1 MKMQD
6 NGLQPER
13 TFLSLERSLFSYII
27 INFTFFKILMSKPSS
42 LFYIAIF
49 IALVINFYYLTIL
62 INFKKITTLGTKSK
76 NSFIHRL
83 LLLSSGIFT
92 IILAIFAI
100 CIIYL

>member
-1 MKMQD
+1 MQD

-27 INFTFFKILMSKPSS
+27 INFTFFKILMSKPST
-42 LFYIAIF
+42 LFYISIF
-49 IALVINFYYLTIL
+49 IALIINFYYFTML
-62 INFKKITTLGTKSK
+62 INFKKITTLGTKSR
-76 NSFIHRL
+76 NSFIHRF

>member
-1 MKMQD
+1 MMQD

-27 INFTFFKILMSKPSS
+27 INFTFFKILMSKPSA
-42 LFYIAIF
+42 LFYIPIF
-49 IALVINFYYLTIL
+49 IALIINFYYFTLL
-62 INFKKITTLGTKSK
+62 INFKKITTLDTKSK

-92 IILAIFAI
+92 IILALFAI

>member
-1 MKMQD
+1 MQD

-42 LFYIAIF
+42 LFYIAVF

-62 INFKKITTLGTKSK
+62 INFKKITTLSSKSK
-76 NSFIHRL
+76 NSLLHRFI
-83 LLLSSGIFT
+83 LLSSGVFT
-92 IILAIFAI
+92 IILAILSVY
-100 CIIYL
+100 IILL

>member
-1 MKMQD
+1 MQD

-42 LFYIAIF
+42 LFYIAVF

-62 INFKKITTLGTKSK
+62 INFKKITTLSSKCK
-76 NSFIHRL
+76 NSLLHRFI
-83 LLLSSGIFT
+83 LLSSSVFT
-92 IILAIFAI
+92 IILAILSVY
-100 CIIYL
+100 IILL

>member
-1 MKMQD
+1 MQD

-27 INFTFFKILMSKPSS
+27 INFTFFKILISKPST

-49 IALVINFYYLTIL
+49 VALIINFYYFTML
-62 INFKKITTLGTKSK
+62 INFKKITTLSTEIK

-83 LLLSSGIFT
+83 LLLSSGVFT
-92 IILAIFAI
+92 IILAIFAMH
-100 CIIYL
+100 IIYL

>member
-1 MKMQD
+1 MQD

-27 INFTFFKILMSKPSS
+27 INFTFFKILMSKPSA

-49 IALVINFYYLTIL
+49 IALIINFYYFTIL
-62 INFKKITTLGTKSK
+62 INFKKITTLSTKSK
-76 NSFIHRL
+76 NLFIHRL

>member
-1 MKMQD
+1 MQD

-27 INFTFFKILMSKPSS
+27 INFTFFKILMSKPSA
-42 LFYIAIF
+42 LFYIPIF
-49 IALVINFYYLTIL
+49 VALIINFYYFTMLV
-62 INFKKITTLGTKSK
+62 NFKKITTLGTKSR

-100 CIIYL
+100 YIIYL